1 MPQDFSIKLKFWI
14 EKKGISILGPGRMAI
29 LEAINQ
35 TGSLTEA
42 TKECNISFRKG
53 WKLINEINEQ
63 LEQPVV
69 ISERGGTGGGGKT
82 SLTEYGKKLVQQ
94 YRTIQKALMAVVN
107 DPDIWMFKSKNS

>member
-1 MPQDFSIKLKFWI
+1 MKIPHDFTVKVKFWI
-14 EKKGISILGPGRMAI
+14 EKKGVSILGPGRMAI
-29 LEAINQ
+29 LEAIDR

-53 WKLINEINEQ
+53 WKLITEINEQ

-82 SLTEYGKKLVQQ
+82 SLTEYGKNLIQQ
-94 YRTIQKALMAVVN
+94 YRVIQKKLVAIAQDPAIWVN
-107 DPDIWMFKSKNS
+107 KQ